1 MKKIMIVL
9 AVSFAM
15 PFLMLQSCGSSNPPE
30 EQIVYIEPKVEKAP
44 LFPVREN
51 GLYGFIDK
59 KGNMVV
65 EPQFIDVIRGGF
77 SEGLVF
83 VKKDDESGAKWGAL
97 NSTGEM
103 VIEPQFCEV
112 RRFSEGLAAVQMH
125 EDSLWGYIDMKGGWA
140 IEPRF
145 ERAIPFSE
153 ELAVVKANEKW
164 GAIDKNGTFV
174 IEPQFDGM
182 GMFSEG
188 LASVRIN
195 DKYGFIDDKG
205 KMVIVP
211 QFDEA
216 WWNFSGGMCAVYV
229 DDKCGLIDKNGKWI
243 FEPNYFEDII
253 PISEGIW
260 QASMDN
266 GSYAYVDSAGM
277 VFDFVFEYYDGLCS
291 WSTTDGKYGYVNKND
306 EFDIAPQY
314 DVAYEFNNGLALVG
328 IGEGL
333 DSFDTKPWEKGM
345 WGYID
350 TKGNMVYYS
359 VCE

>member
-1 MKKIMIVL
+1 MAYFV
-9 AVSFAM
+9 V
-15 PFLMLQSCGSSNPPE
+15 PFLMLQGCGSTNTQTDEPE
-30 EQIVYIEPKVEKAP
+30 LNDVWVEPKVEKAP
-44 LFPVREN
+44 LFPVRED

-83 VKKDDESGAKWGAL
+83 VKKDDESGAKWGVL
-97 NSTGEM
+97 DSTGEM

-112 RRFSEGLAAVQMH
+112 RRFSEGLAAVQMSQ
-125 EDSLWGYIDMKGGWA
+125 DSLWGYIDVEGDWA

-153 ELAVVKANEKW
+153 ELAVVKADGKW

-182 GMFSEG
+182 GEFSEG

-229 DDKCGLIDKNGKWI
+229 DDKCGLIDENGKWI

-266 GSYAYVDSAGM
+266 GSFAYVDSAGS
-277 VFDFVFEYYDGLCS
+277 VFDFVYEYYDGLCS
-291 WSTTDGKYGYVNKND
+291 CPTTDGKYGYINKNG
-306 EFDIAPQY
+306 EFDIAAQY

-328 IGEGL
+328 IGEGFN
-333 DSFDTKPWEKGM
+333 SFDTKPWEKGV

-359 VCE
+359 ICE